1 MKTAI
6 PQAVGW
12 YAVWYPRPDG
22 LLLRDVAFCFPVEKG
37 SAMTLSREPDQVVR
51 ALRGA
56 RSSRDR
62 SRLRRKRAR
71 APTLRR
77 AERNL
82 RDDEPSVPRDEE
94 PLVAT
99 KPERQSS
106 AREGVTL
113 RA

>member
-51 ALRGA
+51 AAPRGA
-56 RSSRDR
+56 VFAGPFATPQEARTRSDSP
-62 SRLRRKRAR
+62 AGG
-71 APTLRR
+71 AEPT
-77 AERNL
+77 
-82 RDDEPSVPRDEE
+82 
-94 PLVAT
+94 
-99 KPERQSS
+99 
-106 AREGVTL
+106 G
-113 RA
+113 